1 MVKFPVLSSSPRL
14 TSDRAGAR
22 GRGLVVASRRYSIV
36 VADRWSGVVRRFTIP
51 VWPTAGVITF
61 ALALPILIGL
71 GARWSARA
79 TVEHL
84 AAENA
89 TLKLENESYREVT
102 GQLADQIA
110 ALQNAVDDIGVT
122 ASVDPAAARAMERL
136 PNIVKSRAMGGS
148 AVSTQD
154 FLGNAFGPGDAAF
167 SVMRELLG
175 AIESRLDAVRVGVE
189 KRRSLAD
196 ATPSIWPVAGW
207 LSSSFGGRRDPFT
220 GGRDFHPGLDISA
233 SYGQAVVASASGTV
247 SSAGWT
253 GNYGNLV
260 VLEHGFGITTKYGHL
275 SRFRVMNGQQV
286 NRGDIIGYVG
296 STGRST
302 SPHLHY
308 EIWMNDQLTN
318 PLRLLGTR

>member
-1 MVKFPVLSSSPRL
+1 M
-14 TSDRAGAR
+14 
-22 GRGLVVASRRYSIV
+22 
-36 VADRWSGVVRRFTIP
+36 VRRFTIP
-51 VWPTAGVITF
+51 VWPTTAVIAF

-79 TVEHL
+79 TVETL
-84 AAENA
+84 STENA
-89 TLKLENESYREVT
+89 TLKFENESYREVT

-110 ALQNAVDDIGVT
+110 ALQEAVDEIGIT

-148 AVSTQD
+148 AMSATD
-154 FLGNAFGPGDAAF
+154 LIGDAFGPGDGTF

-175 AIESRLDAVRVGVE
+175 AIESRLDAVRVGDE

-207 LSSSFGGRRDPFT
+207 LSSSFGNRRDPFT

-233 SYGQAVVASASGTV
+233 SYGQAVIAPASGTV

-308 EIWMNDQLTN
+308 EIWMNDKLTN
-318 PLRLLGTR
+318 PLRLLGVR